1 MSLLVFIFLIFAA
14 FKVKQAKNPKF
25 EKYLDFSSGEY
36 ILNLLFIFVLF
47 GFLTRLDNPS
57 LDGNMLGLDPFWKLD
72 NILLSSFSVF
82 LVGLAIYYRPYSFF
96 KYLILLEFIYWL
108 VKLFYLKAA
117 TPLCFGINVFSNFAS
132 YDYIALTLRI
142 LVLAH
147 AFSIRLITKY
157 IWIAPVVAILIWMAK
172 YHFLPHP
179 PIHKFRLELIH
190 KNMEEERS
198 IMLGSWNGIYKS
210 KNKKIQDV
218 NLKIGPTKIYFDQLI
233 GPDSVY
239 EYSYSYSGKLSVDPY
254 DEHLNDDLSIKK
266 INNDSNFIN
275 KKPGFEESSMQVKGD
290 LSFHLI
296 KIEANRLKIKVRNF
310 EETYLLDLKRNL
322 KQ

>member
-1 MSLLVFIFLIFAA
+1 
-14 FKVKQAKNPKF
+14 
-25 EKYLDFSSGEY
+25 
-36 ILNLLFIFVLF
+36 
-47 GFLTRLDNPS
+47 
-57 LDGNMLGLDPFWKLD
+57 
-72 NILLSSFSVF
+72 
-82 LVGLAIYYRPYSFF
+82 
-96 KYLILLEFIYWL
+96 
-108 VKLFYLKAA
+108 
-117 TPLCFGINVFSNFAS
+117 
-132 YDYIALTLRI
+132 
-142 LVLAH
+142 
-147 AFSIRLITKY
+147 
-157 IWIAPVVAILIWMAK
+157 
-172 YHFLPHP
+172 
-179 PIHKFRLELIH
+179 
-190 KNMEEERS
+190 
-198 IMLGSWNGIYKS
+198 MLGSWNGIYKS

-310 EETYLLDLKRNL
+310 EETYMLDLKRNL